1 MKDGYKTRQQLLEE
15 LSILQRRILG
25 LERANKKLKKDKTE
39 LEQDA
44 KRLHLIFD
52 NAPVGIYISTP
63 EGRYLK
69 VNRAQVDILG
79 YESPEEMVRSVTD
92 IKNQIYV
99 EPEDRD
105 RLEKLLAEQGMV
117 KGFETRFYRRDGK
130 IIWVSIHIQ
139 ALRDEKDKVFYQ
151 GTVIDITE
159 RRQAE
164 EALRESERRYRH
176 LDNFVPI
183 PLFEIDLTGNVS
195 KMGNLALAETFG
207 YTEKDVEKGLNIAQV
222 IIPEDI
228 ERIVSDM
235 KAALRKGK
243 VKGHGTGYEYTGIR
257 KDGSTFPILAYTSPI
272 FNNGNPVGFRGA
284 VIDLTAQKQAEEALR
299 RSILS
304 LAEAQRIAN
313 IGNWEWDV
321 GSEDVYWSDELCR
334 IMGTQSCAVPMTFA
348 ALYELLSPED
358 REIVKGAVE
367 KAAKEGRKSDIEH
380 RITRPDGTVRDVH
393 QLVEPIIDRDGKTTR
408 VIGLAQDVTE
418 KKQREMELQKAKE
431 QLIQA
436 EKLSSLGRLS
446 AGVAHEIL
454 NPATII
460 SMELQLLQKME
471 GLAPEMQEG
480 LKVCMEQVG
489 RIVAITKSLKQ
500 FSRVP
505 VKNTAM
511 ADMNGLI
518 KHMMTLY
525 ATQLKMEGIE
535 TDVQYDPDLPAI
547 TIDREKMEQVVV
559 NMIAN
564 AVSAMEGKEKKV
576 LHIKTSRNAVH
587 RKGDHLTI
595 TVADTGKGIPAE
607 HMPKIFDPFFTTK
620 EPGKGTG
627 LGLSIA
633 YGIVQEHGGMIRA
646 ENNEWGGATF
656 YVSLPL
662 QKEGLRSD
670 P

>member
-15 LSILQRRILG
+15 LSKLERRVLS
-25 LERANKKLKKDKTE
+25 LERANKKLKKDKIE
-39 LEQDA
+39 LEKDA
-44 KRLHLIFD
+44 KRLRLIFD
-52 NAPVGIYISTP
+52 NAPVGVYISTP

-69 VNRAQVDILG
+69 VNHTQADILG
-79 YESPEEMVRSVTD
+79 YESPEEIVRSVTD

-105 RLEKLLAEQGMV
+105 RLERLLAEQGTV
-117 KGFETRFYRRDGK
+117 KGFETRFYRKDGK
-130 IIWVSIHIQ
+130 VIWVSIHIQ
-139 ALRDEKDKVFYQ
+139 ALRDEEDKVFYQ

-176 LDNFVPI
+176 LTNFVPM
-183 PLFEIDLTGNVS
+183 PLFEVDLAGNFRTGNVAVS
-195 KMGNLALAETFG
+195 EAFG
-207 YTEKDVEKGLNIAQV
+207 YTEKDVENGLNITQV

-235 KAALRKGK
+235 KEILRRGK
-243 VKGHGTGYEYTGIR
+243 VKGPGPGYECTGIK
-257 KDGSTFPILAYTSPI
+257 KDGSTFPFLAHAGPM
-272 FNNGNPVGFRGA
+272 FHQGKPVGFRGA
-284 VIDLTAQKQAEEALR
+284 IIDLTRQRQAEETLR
-299 RSILS
+299 RSAFS
-304 LAEAQRIAN
+304 LAEAQKVAH
-313 IGNWEWDV
+313 IGHWEWDFSN
-321 GSEDVYWSDELCR
+321 GDMYWSDELCR
-334 IMGTQSCAVPMTFA
+334 IMGTQPCAFARTFA
-348 ALYELLSPED
+348 ALCELLSPED
-358 REIVKGAVE
+358 REAVKGAVE
-367 KAAKEGRKSDIEH
+367 KTVKEGRESEIEH
-380 RITRPDGTVRDVH
+380 RIIRPEGTVRDVL
-393 QLVEPIIDRDGKTTR
+393 QRVEPIADRDGKIIR
-408 VIGLAQDVTE
+408 AIGLVQDVTE
-418 KKQREMELQKAKE
+418 KKQREMELQKTKE

-454 NPATII
+454 NPASIL

-471 GLAPEMQEG
+471 GLAPEVQEE
-480 LKVCMEQVG
+480 LNVCMEQVG
-489 RIVAITKSLKQ
+489 RIVVIAENLKQ

-535 TDVQYDPDLPAI
+535 TDVQYDPDLPAVAVDKEKIGQVIMNLI
-547 TIDREKMEQVVV
+547 T
-559 NMIAN
+559 N

-576 LHIKTSRNAVH
+576 LHIKTGRNAVH

-620 EPGKGTG
+620 GPGKGTG
-627 LGLSIA
+627 LGLSIS
-633 YGIVQEHGGMIRA
+633 YGIVREHGGMIRA
-646 ENNEWGGATF
+646 ENNEWGGASF

-670 P
+670 H

>member
-15 LSILQRRILG
+15 LSKLERRVLS
-25 LERANKKLKKDKTE
+25 LERANKKLKKDKIE
-39 LEQDA
+39 LEKDA
-44 KRLHLIFD
+44 KRLRLIFD
-52 NAPVGIYISTP
+52 NAPVGVYISTP

-69 VNRAQVDILG
+69 VNHTQADILG
-79 YESPEEMVRSVTD
+79 YESPEEIVRSVTD

-105 RLEKLLAEQGMV
+105 RLERLLAEQGTV
-117 KGFETRFYRRDGK
+117 KGFETRFYRKDGK
-130 IIWVSIHIQ
+130 VIWVSIHIQ
-139 ALRDEKDKVFYQ
+139 ALRDEEDKVFYQ

-176 LDNFVPI
+176 LTNFVPI
-183 PLFEIDLTGNVS
+183 PLFEIDLTGNVI
-195 KMGNLALAETFG
+195 KTGNFALAETFG
-207 YTEKDVEKGLNIAQV
+207 YNEKEIQEGFNIAQV
-222 IIPEDI
+222 IIPEDMK
-228 ERIVSDM
+228 RVASDM
-235 KAALRKGK
+235 KAVLRRGK
-243 VKGHGTGYEYTGIR
+243 VKGHGPGYEYTGIR
-257 KDGSTFPILAYTSPI
+257 KDGSTFPILAYASPI

-304 LAEAQRIAN
+304 LAEAQKVAH
-313 IGNWEWDV
+313 IGHWEWDFSN
-321 GSEDVYWSDELCR
+321 GDMYWSDELCR
-334 IMGTQSCAVPMTFA
+334 IMGTQPCAFARTFA
-348 ALYELLSPED
+348 ALCELLSPED
-358 REIVKGAVE
+358 REAVKGAVE
-367 KAAKEGRKSDIEH
+367 KTVKEGRESEIEH
-380 RITRPDGTVRDVH
+380 RIIRPEGTVRDVL
-393 QLVEPIIDRDGKTTR
+393 QRVEPIADRDGKIIR
-408 VIGLAQDVTE
+408 AIGLVQDVTE
-418 KKQREMELQKAKE
+418 KKQREMELQKTKE

-454 NPATII
+454 NPASIL

-471 GLAPEMQEG
+471 GLAPEVQEE
-480 LKVCMEQVG
+480 LNVCMEQVG
-489 RIVAITKSLKQ
+489 RIVVIAENLKQ

-535 TDVQYDPDLPAI
+535 TDVQYDPDLPAVAVDKEKIGQVIMNLI
-547 TIDREKMEQVVV
+547 T
-559 NMIAN
+559 N

-576 LHIKTSRNAVH
+576 LHIKTGRNAVH

-620 EPGKGTG
+620 GPGKGTG
-627 LGLSIA
+627 LGLSIS
-633 YGIVQEHGGMIRA
+633 YGIVREHGGMIRA

-662 QKEGLRSD
+662 RKV
-670 P
+670 

>member
-15 LSILQRRILG
+15 LSKLERRVLS
-25 LERANKKLKKDKTE
+25 LERANKKLKKDKIE
-39 LEQDA
+39 LEKDA
-44 KRLHLIFD
+44 KRLRLIFD
-52 NAPVGIYISTP
+52 NAPVGVYISTP

-69 VNRAQVDILG
+69 VNHTQADILG
-79 YESPEEMVRSVTD
+79 YESPEEIVRSVTD

-99 EPEDRD
+99 EPEDRE
-105 RLEKLLAEQGMV
+105 RLERLLAEQGTV
-117 KGFETRFYRRDGK
+117 KGFETRFYRKDGK
-130 IIWVSIHIQ
+130 VIWVSIHIQ
-139 ALRDEKDKVFYQ
+139 ALRDEEDKVFYQ

-176 LDNFVPI
+176 LTNFVPM
-183 PLFEIDLTGNVS
+183 PLFEVDLAGNFRTGNVAVS
-195 KMGNLALAETFG
+195 EAFG
-207 YTEKDVEKGLNIAQV
+207 YTEKDVENGLNITQV
-222 IIPEDI
+222 IIPEDV

-235 KAALRKGK
+235 KEVLRRGK
-243 VKGHGTGYEYTGIR
+243 VKGPGPGYEYTGIK
-257 KDGSTFPILAYTSPI
+257 KDGSTFPFLAHAGPM
-272 FNNGNPVGFRGA
+272 FHQGKPVGFRGA
-284 VIDLTAQKQAEEALR
+284 IIDLTRQRQAEETLR
-299 RSILS
+299 RSAFS
-304 LAEAQRIAN
+304 LAEAQKVAH
-313 IGNWEWDV
+313 IGHWEWDFSN
-321 GSEDVYWSDELCR
+321 GDMYWSDELCR
-334 IMGTQSCAVPMTFA
+334 IMGTQPCAFARTFA
-348 ALYELLSPED
+348 ALCELLSPED
-358 REIVKGAVE
+358 REAVKGAVE
-367 KAAKEGRKSDIEH
+367 KTVKEGRESEIEH
-380 RITRPDGTVRDVH
+380 RIIRPEGTVRDVL
-393 QLVEPIIDRDGKTTR
+393 QRVEPIADRDGKIIR
-408 VIGLAQDVTE
+408 AIGLVQDVTE
-418 KKQREMELQKAKE
+418 KKQREMELQKTKE

-454 NPATII
+454 NPAAII

-471 GLAPEMQEG
+471 GLAPGVHDE
-480 LKVCMEQVG
+480 LKVCMEQIG
-489 RIVAITKSLKQ
+489 RIVAITGNLKQ

-535 TDVQYDPDLPAI
+535 TDVQYDPDLPAVAVDKEKIGQVIMNLI
-547 TIDREKMEQVVV
+547 T
-559 NMIAN
+559 N

-576 LHIKTSRNAVH
+576 LHIKTGRNAVH

-607 HMPKIFDPFFTTK
+607 HMPRLFDPFFTTK

-627 LGLSIA
+627 LGLSIS

-662 QKEGLRSD
+662 QKEGLRRD
-670 P
+670 H

>member
-15 LSILQRRILG
+15 LSILERRILG

-139 ALRDEKDKVFYQ
+139 AAKDEKDKVFYQ
-151 GTVIDITE
+151 GTVVDITE

-176 LDNFVPI
+176 LTNFMPI
-183 PLFEIDLTGNVS
+183 PLFEIDLAGNFKTGNIAVS
-195 KMGNLALAETFG
+195 EAFG
-207 YTEKDVEKGLNIAQV
+207 YTEKDVERGLNIAQL
-222 IIPEDI
+222 IIPEDV

-235 KAALRKGK
+235 KEVLRRGK
-243 VKGHGTGYEYTGIR
+243 AMGPGTGYEYTGIK
-257 KDGSTFPILAYTSPI
+257 KDGSTFPFLVYVGSI
-272 FNNGNPVGFRGA
+272 FHQGKPVGFRGA
-284 VIDLTAQKQAEEALR
+284 VIDLTRQRQAEEALR

-334 IMGTQSCAVPMTFA
+334 IMGTQSCAVPMTIA

-367 KAAKEGRKSDIEH
+367 KAVKEGRKSDIEH

-471 GLAPEMQEG
+471 DLAPGVHDE

-489 RIVAITKSLKQ
+489 RIVAIAENLKQ

-559 NMIAN
+559 NLIAN

-576 LHIKTSRNAVH
+576 LHIKTGRNAVH